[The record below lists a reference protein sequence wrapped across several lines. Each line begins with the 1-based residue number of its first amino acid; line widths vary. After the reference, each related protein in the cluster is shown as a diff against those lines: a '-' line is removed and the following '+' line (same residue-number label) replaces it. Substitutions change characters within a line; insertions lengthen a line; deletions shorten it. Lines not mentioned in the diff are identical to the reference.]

1 MMCEYNAQQKGVGG
15 RALKK
20 NKIASATWASAFV
33 QKWGG
38 GGGVAWASGLLR
50 PRPLPWIRHCNV
62 VTSTEKLQI
71 MIVYL

>member
-1 MMCEYNAQQKGVGG
+1 MMCEYNAQQKGGG
-15 RALKK
+15 GAMKK
-20 NKIASATWASAFV
+20 KKIATARGAAAFF
-33 QKWGG
+33 QKWG

-50 PRPLPWIRHCNV
+50 PRPLPWIRHYNV